1 MSNIIKVDFAQQNT
15 QLELRLRDHKE
26 RSDWYL
32 SLLSWVDFEDVL
44 NLKRSAFIVL
54 MDMIANRPTE
64 FSVFA
69 SFYLSAYK
77 RQGWRVELT
86 AKEQEAET
94 LALEAVGLGLNPAKY
109 IAQRTGMSIWGA
121 YKRLERAAKVSKN
134 AEKSHTSIRE
144 YMRMP
149 SEVAIKRKMAQHRHR
164 CPGYGAHEDCEE
176 WTRGDRDLCHPC
188 AKHYGF
194 AGERPDWLEFLIRD
208 NRKLARQQAYDDLI
222 GLVPYQEQDYDDLDM
237 AA

>member
-1 MSNIIKVDFAQQNT
+1 
-15 QLELRLRDHKE
+15 RDHKE

-32 SLLSWVDFEDVL
+32 SLLSWVDFADVL
-44 NLKRSAFIVL
+44 TLKRSAFIML

-121 YKRLERAAKVSKN
+121 YKRLERAAKVS
-134 AEKSHTSIRE
+134 
-144 YMRMP
+144 
-149 SEVAIKRKMAQHRHR
+149 
-164 CPGYGAHEDCEE
+164 
-176 WTRGDRDLCHPC
+176 
-188 AKHYGF
+188 
-194 AGERPDWLEFLIRD
+194 
-208 NRKLARQQAYDDLI
+208 
-222 GLVPYQEQDYDDLDM
+222 
-237 AA
+237 